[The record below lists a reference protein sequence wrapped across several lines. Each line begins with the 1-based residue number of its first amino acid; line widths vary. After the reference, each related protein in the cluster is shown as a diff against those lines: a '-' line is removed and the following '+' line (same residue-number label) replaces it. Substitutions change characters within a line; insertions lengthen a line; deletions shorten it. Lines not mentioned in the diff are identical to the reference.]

1 MRSDDILQAQR
12 KLRSKLLDDRQTL
25 PWQPARDLAAQLLL
39 YLDDPNQ
46 CWKAGAEWL
55 REMVDADRVDGG
67 FAQPGQALYAPQI
80 EALRPD
86 RFVPSVVG
94 VQMNALDRGITTVWA
109 SNGIVVFDD
118 VGHDGS
124 MGAEMRS
131 QLRDIGTRTK
141 LSVVLRN
148 GDRPLGLMCA
158 DWLEHK
164 RSWTTSVGANLTL
177 FACSVLGPVLA
188 VAQQLAADDAVLTAT
203 LPQVLEP
210 APVHPA
216 LAELTPA
223 ELKIA
228 RMVARGMSY
237 KEIARELNRSFSTV
251 DHQLRSVR
259 DKLGVQSTARLVRML
274 ADLLPV
280 ASQRA
285 H

>member
-12 KLRSKLLDDRQTL
+12 NLRAKLLDDRQTL

-67 FAQPGQALYAPQI
+67 FAQPNQALYAPQI
-80 EALRPD
+80 EALRSD

-94 VQMNALDRGITTVWA
+94 VHMNALDPGVTTVWA
-109 SNGIVVFDD
+109 TDGIVVFND
-118 VGHDGS
+118 VANEGRMS
-124 MGAEMRS
+124 AEMRA

-141 LSVVLRN
+141 LSVALRD

-158 DWLEHK
+158 DWMEPKHA
-164 RSWTTSVGANLTL
+164 WTASVGANLTL
-177 FACSVLGPVLA
+177 FACAVLGPVLA
-188 VAQQLAADDAVLTAT
+188 VAQQLAADDAV
-203 LPQVLEP
+203 P
-210 APVHPA
+210 AASMPLLADPVPMHPA
-216 LAELTPA
+216 LAGLTSA
-223 ELKIA
+223 ELRIA
-228 RMVARGMSY
+228 HMVARGMSY

-259 DKLGVQSTARLVRML
+259 DKLGAQSTTRLVRML
-274 ADLLPV
+274 ADILP
-280 ASQRA
+280 QA